1 MRLHNRAYPDDILQL
16 TGVIKQDNEGYP
28 ILIAHT
34 FLQKGDMI
42 QLVLRN
48 KKLWDSMSD
57 IIIYAD
63 IFTKEAPTDFIGN
76 EIIAGG
82 MPVKNVEVMLH
93 EITI

>member
-1 MRLHNRAYPDDILQL
+1 
-16 TGVIKQDNEGYP
+16 
-28 ILIAHT
+28 
-34 FLQKGDMI
+34 
-42 QLVLRN
+42 
-48 KKLWDSMSD
+48 MSD